1 MSGQEPTA
9 ACLECEPDLEAY
21 LLGTLEG
28 SRRSRMEGHLD
39 ACPACRHALAEARI
53 GLQALR
59 ALAEAPAPFLF
70 DEVADAES
78 PHSAVPAPGGSP
90 ATAPGNLRE
99 EGVLRAPGRAGTS
112 PSPATAPETTR
123 DGSVPRAPG
132 RAGASPSPATAPETR
147 RDGSVLRAPGRAG
160 TSSWPATAA
169 ENSRDGGHRGK
180 AGARW
185 PSWSGWAAAAALL
198 LVGVAVGRWTL
209 PGGDDPA
216 ARSDPPRDAW
226 IQPAQIEALAR
237 AEVLLDLG
245 VPWLEDLQA
254 VLTGVIDATEAGAP
268 EAALQELRRQARRLV
283 LDGRKLRAALDAE
296 RDAELLATVTHAE
309 VFLEEVAAFEPGRA
323 PDFFTPSEL
332 SDLRVGFAA
341 ADARG
346 AADRALLASGWIA
359 SESGL

>member
-1 MSGQEPTA
+1 MSGREPTA
-9 ACLECEPDLEAY
+9 ACPEHEPDLEAY
-21 LLGTLEG
+21 LLGTLDG

-39 ACPACRHALAEARI
+39 ACPACRHALAEARV
-53 GLQALR
+53 GLRGLR
-59 ALAEAPAPFLF
+59 ALAEAPAPFLDCEVKAF
-70 DEVADAES
+70 LDCEVEGAEEPHGAVLTGSTPPPIAPEGRRDELEDLKTRRPDDEAL
-78 PHSAVPAPGGSP
+78 PPIVPAGG
-90 ATAPGNLRE
+90 
-99 EGVLRAPGRAGTS
+99 
-112 PSPATAPETTR
+112 R
-123 DGSVPRAPG
+123 DRLKDLKARRPDGE
-132 RAGASPSPATAPETR
+132 ASPPIASAGGRDAGHDAKAAT
-147 RDGSVLRAPGRAG
+147 
-160 TSSWPATAA
+160 
-169 ENSRDGGHRGK
+169 
-180 AGARW
+180 RW
-185 PSWSGWAAAAALL
+185 PPWSRWAAAAALL
-198 LVGVAVGRWTL
+198 LAGIAVGRWTL
-209 PGGDDPA
+209 PGGDDSA
-216 ARSDPPRDAW
+216 APSDPPRDAW

-245 VPWLEDLQA
+245 VPWLEDLQT

-268 EAALQELRRQARRLV
+268 EAALRELRRQARRLV

-296 RDAELLATVTHAE
+296 RDAELLATVVHAE

>member
-1 MSGQEPTA
+1 MSGKEPTA
-9 ACLECEPDLEAY
+9 ACPEREPDLEAY
-21 LLGTLEG
+21 LLGTLDG
-28 SRRSRMEGHLD
+28 PRRIRLEGHLD
-39 ACPACRHALAEARI
+39 ACAACRHALTEARA

-59 ALAEAPAPFLF
+59 ALAEAPAPFLC
-70 DEVADAES
+70 DEAADAES
-78 PHSAVPAPGGSP
+78 AH
-90 ATAPGNLRE
+90 
-99 EGVLRAPGRAGTS
+99 GVLAAGGGPRAA
-112 PSPATAPETTR
+112 APENAR
-123 DGSVPRAPG
+123 DGGVLGAP
-132 RAGASPSPATAPETR
+132 S
-147 RDGSVLRAPGRAG
+147 RAG
-160 TSSWPATAA
+160 TSSLPTTTP
-169 ENSRDGGHRGK
+169 ENTRDGGHRGK
-180 AGARW
+180 GAARW
-185 PSWSGWAAAAALL
+185 PSWSGWVAAAAVL
-198 LVGVAVGRWTL
+198 LVGVGLGRWTL
-209 PGGDDPA
+209 PGGDSP
-216 ARSDPPRDAW
+216 ARSDATRETW

-254 VLTGVIDATEAGAP
+254 VLTSVIDATEAGAT
-268 EAALQELRRQARRLV
+268 EAALRELRQQARRLV

-296 RDAELLATVTHAE
+296 RDAELLATVIHAE

>member
-1 MSGQEPTA
+1 MSGKEPTA
-9 ACLECEPDLEAY
+9 ACPEREPDLEAY
-21 LLGTLEG
+21 LLGTLVG

-39 ACPACRHALAEARI
+39 ACPACRRALAEARA
-53 GLQALR
+53 GLEALR
-59 ALAEAPAPFLF
+59 ALAEAPAPFLC
-70 DEVADAES
+70 DQVADGES
-78 PHSAVPAPGGSP
+78 PHNPVLAGGFP
-90 ATAPGNLRE
+90 ATVRE
-99 EGVLRAPGRAGTS
+99 N
-112 PSPATAPETTR
+112 TR
-123 DGSVPRAPG
+123 DGDVLKAP
-132 RAGASPSPATAPETR
+132 
-147 RDGSVLRAPGRAG
+147 DRAG
-160 TSSWPATAA
+160 TSSLAATMP
-169 ENSRDGGHRGK
+169 ENARDGEHRGK
-180 AGARW
+180 TAAAVR
-185 PSWSGWAAAAALL
+185 PPWSRWAAAAALL
-198 LVGVAVGRWTL
+198 LVGIAVGRWTL
-209 PGGDDPA
+209 PGGDDSA

-268 EAALQELRRQARRLV
+268 EADLRELRRQARGLV

-296 RDAELLATVTHAE
+296 RDAELLATVIHAE
-309 VFLEEVAAFEPGRA
+309 VFLEEVAAFEPGHA

>member
-1 MSGQEPTA
+1 MSAKEPTA
-9 ACLECEPDLEAY
+9 ACPEREPDLEAY
-21 LLGTLEG
+21 LLGTLDG

-39 ACPACRHALAEARI
+39 TCPACRHALEEARA
-53 GLQALR
+53 GLRALR
-59 ALAEAPAPFLF
+59 ALAGAPVPFLCN
-70 DEVADAES
+70 EVADAEERHRDV
-78 PHSAVPAPGGSP
+78 PAGRALPAAVPES
-90 ATAPGNLRE
+90 R
-99 EGVLRAPGRAGTS
+99 
-112 PSPATAPETTR
+112 
-123 DGSVPRAPG
+123 
-132 RAGASPSPATAPETR
+132 
-147 RDGSVLRAPGRAG
+147 
-160 TSSWPATAA
+160 
-169 ENSRDGGHRGK
+169 RDGGHRAK
-180 AGARW
+180 AATRW
-185 PSWSGWAAAAALL
+185 RPWSGWAAAAALL

-216 ARSDPPRDAW
+216 GRSDPPRNAW

-254 VLTGVIDATEAGAP
+254 VLTGVIDATESGTP
-268 EAALQELRRQARRLV
+268 EAALRELRRQARRLV

-296 RDAELLATVTHAE
+296 RDAELLATVIHAE

-332 SDLRVGFAA
+332 SDLRAGFAA

>member
-1 MSGQEPTA
+1 MSGKGPTA
-9 ACLECEPDLEAY
+9 ACPDRVPDLEAY
-21 LLGTLEG
+21 LLGSLEG
-28 SRRSRMEGHLD
+28 SRRSRMEDHLD

-53 GLQALR
+53 GLEALR
-59 ALAEAPAPFLF
+59 ALAEAPVPFLCN
-70 DEVADAES
+70 EVPDVEER
-78 PHSAVPAPGGSP
+78 HRDVPAGRALP
-90 ATAPGNLRE
+90 AAAPG
-99 EGVLRAPGRAGTS
+99 
-112 PSPATAPETTR
+112 
-123 DGSVPRAPG
+123 D
-132 RAGASPSPATAPETR
+132 R
-147 RDGSVLRAPGRAG
+147 RDG
-160 TSSWPATAA
+160 TSSASGEVQPRRGLPATGL
-169 ENSRDGGHRGK
+169 ENRRDGGHRGTD
-180 AGARW
+180 ATPRPA
-185 PSWSGWAAAAALL
+185 WSAWVAAAAVL

-209 PGGDDPA
+209 PGGDEPA

-245 VPWLEDLQA
+245 VPWLENLQA

-268 EAALQELRRQARRLV
+268 EPALRELRRQARRLV

-296 RDAELLATVTHAE
+296 RDAELLATVIHAE

>member
-1 MSGQEPTA
+1 MSGKEPTA
-9 ACLECEPDLEAY
+9 ACPEREPDLEAC
-21 LLGTLEG
+21 LLGTLDG
-28 SRRSRMEGHLD
+28 LRRSRLEGHLD
-39 ACPACRHALAEARI
+39 TCPACRRALAEARA

-59 ALAEAPAPFLF
+59 ALAEAPAPFLCS
-70 DEVADAES
+70 EVPGIEARRGDVLAG
-78 PHSAVPAPGGSP
+78 SA
-90 ATAPGNLRE
+90 L
-99 EGVLRAPGRAGTS
+99 
-112 PSPATAPETTR
+112 PSIAPEGGPDELADPR
-123 DGSVPRAPG
+123 RRGPDGEALPPI
-132 RAGASPSPATAPETR
+132 APES
-147 RDGSVLRAPGRAG
+147 G
-160 TSSWPATAA
+160 
-169 ENSRDGGHRGK
+169 RDGGHDGR
-180 AGARW
+180 AATRW
-185 PSWSGWAAAAALL
+185 PPWSRWAAAAALL

-209 PGGDDPA
+209 PGGEGPT

-245 VPWLEDLQA
+245 VPWLENLQA

-268 EAALQELRRQARRLV
+268 EAHLRELRQQARRLV

-296 RDAELLATVTHAE
+296 QDAELLATVVHAE

-332 SDLRVGFAA
+332 SDLRAGFAA

>member
-1 MSGQEPTA
+1 M
-9 ACLECEPDLEAY
+9 
-21 LLGTLEG
+21 
-28 SRRSRMEGHLD
+28 
-39 ACPACRHALAEARI
+39 
-53 GLQALR
+53 
-59 ALAEAPAPFLF
+59 
-70 DEVADAES
+70 
-78 PHSAVPAPGGSP
+78 
-90 ATAPGNLRE
+90 
-99 EGVLRAPGRAGTS
+99 
-112 PSPATAPETTR
+112 
-123 DGSVPRAPG
+123 
-132 RAGASPSPATAPETR
+132 
-147 RDGSVLRAPGRAG
+147 
-160 TSSWPATAA
+160 
-169 ENSRDGGHRGK
+169 
-180 AGARW
+180 
-185 PSWSGWAAAAALL
+185 L

-245 VPWLEDLQA
+245 VPWLENLQA
-254 VLTGVIDATEAGAP
+254 VLTGVIDSTEDGAP
-268 EAALQELRRQARRLV
+268 EPALRELRRQARRLV

-296 RDAELLATVTHAE
+296 RDAELLATVIHAE

>member
-1 MSGQEPTA
+1 MSGKGPSVACQER
-9 ACLECEPDLEAY
+9 EPDLEAY
-21 LLGTLEG
+21 LLGTLG
-28 SRRSRMEGHLD
+28 GLRRSRMEGHLD
-39 ACPACRHALAEARI
+39 TCPACRHALAEARV

-59 ALAEAPAPFLF
+59 ALAEAPAPFLCN
-70 DEVADAES
+70 EVPDVEER
-78 PHSAVPAPGGSP
+78 HGDVPADHPLP
-90 ATAPGNLRE
+90 AALG
-99 EGVLRAPGRAGTS
+99 
-112 PSPATAPETTR
+112 
-123 DGSVPRAPG
+123 D
-132 RAGASPSPATAPETR
+132 R
-147 RDGSVLRAPGRAG
+147 RDGLGSASGEVQPRRGL
-160 TSSWPATAA
+160 PATVPAGLG
-169 ENSRDGGHRGK
+169 NRRDGQHRGK
-180 AGARW
+180 AAAGW
-185 PSWSGWAAAAALL
+185 PSWSAWVAAAAVL
-198 LVGVAVGRWTL
+198 LVGIAVGRWTP

-245 VPWLEDLQA
+245 VPWLENLQA
-254 VLTGVIDATEAGAP
+254 VLTGVIDATEAGVP
-268 EAALQELRRQARRLV
+268 EEALGELRRQARRLV

-296 RDAELLATVTHAE
+296 RDAELLATVIHAE

-332 SDLRVGFAA
+332 SDLRAGFAA

>member
-1 MSGQEPTA
+1 MSGKEPTA
-9 ACLECEPDLEAY
+9 ACPEHEPDLEAY
-21 LLGTLEG
+21 LLGTLDG
-28 SRRSRMEGHLD
+28 PRRSRMEGHLD
-39 ACPACRHALAEARI
+39 ACAACRRALAEARA
-53 GLQALR
+53 GLRALR
-59 ALAEAPAPFLF
+59 ALAEAPAPFLC

-78 PHSAVPAPGGSP
+78 PHGALVAGCGSP
-90 ATAPGNLRE
+90 ATAPENTLDG
-99 EGVLRAPGRAGTS
+99 GVLRT
-112 PSPATAPETTR
+112 PS
-123 DGSVPRAPG
+123 
-132 RAGASPSPATAPETR
+132 
-147 RDGSVLRAPGRAG
+147 RAG
-160 TSSWPATAA
+160 TSSWPATTP
-169 ENSRDGGHRGK
+169 ENTRDGGVLRAPSRAGTFSLPAPTPENTRDGGHRGK
-180 AGARW
+180 SAARW
-185 PSWSGWAAAAALL
+185 PSWSGWAAAAAVL
-198 LVGVAVGRWTL
+198 LVGVGLGRWTL
-209 PGGDDPA
+209 PGGDESAP
-216 ARSDPPRDAW
+216 RSDPARETW

-268 EAALQELRRQARRLV
+268 EAALPELRRQARRLV

-296 RDAELLATVTHAE
+296 RDAELLATVVHAE

-346 AADRALLASGWIA
+346 AADRAILASGWIA

>member
-1 MSGQEPTA
+1 MSGKEPTA
-9 ACLECEPDLEAY
+9 ACPEREPDLEAY
-21 LLGTLEG
+21 LLGTLDG
-28 SRRSRMEGHLD
+28 PRRSRMEGHLD
-39 ACPACRHALAEARI
+39 ACPACRHALAEARV

-59 ALAEAPAPFLF
+59 ALAEAPAPFL
-70 DEVADAES
+70 DCEVESTEEPYDALLTG
-78 PHSAVPAPGGSP
+78 SAPPI
-90 ATAPGNLRE
+90 
-99 EGVLRAPGRAGTS
+99 
-112 PSPATAPETTR
+112 APEGR
-123 DGSVPRAPG
+123 DRLADLKSHRPDGE
-132 RAGASPSPATAPETR
+132 ASPPLASTSGRDKLADLKTGRPDGEASPPIA
-147 RDGSVLRAPGRAG
+147 SAG
-160 TSSWPATAA
+160 GG
-169 ENSRDGGHRGK
+169 DGGHDAK
-180 AGARW
+180 AATRW
-185 PSWSGWAAAAALL
+185 PTWSRWAAAAALL
-198 LVGVAVGRWTL
+198 LVGIAVGRWTL
-209 PGGDDPA
+209 PGGDDSA
-216 ARSDPPRDAW
+216 ARSDPARETW

-245 VPWLEDLQA
+245 VPWLEDLQT

-268 EAALQELRRQARRLV
+268 EAALRELRRQARRLV

-296 RDAELLATVTHAE
+296 RDAELLATVVHAE

>member
-1 MSGQEPTA
+1 MSGKEPTA
-9 ACLECEPDLEAY
+9 ACPEREPDLEAY
-21 LLGTLEG
+21 LLGTLVG

-39 ACPACRHALAEARI
+39 ACPACRRALAEARA
-53 GLQALR
+53 GLEALR
-59 ALAEAPAPFLF
+59 ALAEAPAPFLC
-70 DEVADAES
+70 DQVADAES
-78 PHSAVPAPGGSP
+78 PHNAVLADGFP
-90 ATAPGNLRE
+90 ATVRE
-99 EGVLRAPGRAGTS
+99 N
-112 PSPATAPETTR
+112 TR
-123 DGSVPRAPG
+123 DGGVLKAP
-132 RAGASPSPATAPETR
+132 
-147 RDGSVLRAPGRAG
+147 DRAG
-160 TSSWPATAA
+160 TSSLPATMP
-169 ENSRDGGHRGK
+169 ENARDGEHRGK
-180 AGARW
+180 TAAAVR
-185 PSWSGWAAAAALL
+185 PPWSRWAAAAALL
-198 LVGVAVGRWTL
+198 LVGIAVGRWTL
-209 PGGDDPA
+209 PGGDDSA

-268 EAALQELRRQARRLV
+268 EADLRELRRQARGLV

-296 RDAELLATVTHAE
+296 RDAELLATVIHAE

>member
-9 ACLECEPDLEAY
+9 ACPEREPDFEAY
-21 LLGTLEG
+21 LFGTLDG

-39 ACPACRHALAEARI
+39 TCPACQHALEEARA

-70 DEVADAES
+70 DEVAGAES
-78 PHSAVPAPGGSP
+78 PHGAVPAPGGSP
-90 ATAPGNLRE
+90 ATAPENTRDGGGLSAPSPAGTSPWPATAPETTRDG
-99 EGVLRAPGRAGTS
+99 GVLRAPSQAGTS
-112 PSPATAPETTR
+112 PSPATAPENTR
-123 DGSVPRAPG
+123 DGG
-132 RAGASPSPATAPETR
+132 
-147 RDGSVLRAPGRAG
+147 VLRAPGRTG
-160 TSSWPATAA
+160 TSSWPTATPAD
-169 ENSRDGGHRGK
+169 SRDGGHDAK
-180 AGARW
+180 TPARW

-209 PGGDDPA
+209 PGGDDA
-216 ARSDPPRDAW
+216 AAPSDPPRDAW

-245 VPWLEDLQA
+245 VPWLESLQA
-254 VLTGVIDATEAGAP
+254 VLTGVIDAVEDGAS
-268 EAALQELRRQARRLV
+268 EAALRELHQQARRLV

-296 RDAELLATVTHAE
+296 RDAELLATVVHAE

-332 SDLRVGFAA
+332 SDLRAGFAA

-359 SESGL
+359 AESGL

>member
-9 ACLECEPDLEAY
+9 ACLEREPDLEAY

-28 SRRSRMEGHLD
+28 SRRSRMERHLD

-78 PHSAVPAPGGSP
+78 PHGAVPAPGGSP
-90 ATAPGNLRE
+90 TTAPGNLRHG
-99 EGVLRAPGRAGTS
+99 GVLRAPSRAGTS
-112 PSPATAPETTR
+112 PSPATARETT
-123 DGSVPRAPG
+123 
-132 RAGASPSPATAPETR
+132 

-160 TSSWPATAA
+160 TSSWPATTA
-169 ENSRDGGHRGK
+169 ENSRDGRHRGK

-216 ARSDPPRDAW
+216 ARSDPPRDTW

-268 EAALQELRRQARRLV
+268 EAALRELRRQARRLV

-346 AADRALLASGWIA
+346 AADRALLDSGWIA